1 MQAENGEARPTDP
14 TTCSIDLLDAD
25 SLALLLARVSV
36 DSADALLATCRCIH
50 TAIKS
55 EPVFLERI
63 SAGFAE
69 VNVEIETE
77 ENSDA
82 VSDDDEDN
90 LGRGGEYD
98 CSREFTASIHVDRC
112 RAGEF
117 ECTLVDR
124 SRDRFLSACD
134 AKSADLIPIAKAL
147 FNPDGTLRLRMLKG
161 DHSAEPLGGFLYI
174 SRYSLHSRFR
184 PNGATAVASCA
195 VKKLL
200 RCEALNDRWNVAAY
214 IGESR
219 AADEH
224 ARRCEVAKDCR
235 PFVRANFVEITAP
248 QVPDGG
254 SLVTTK
260 ALQQSPALDH
270 REALSVPL
278 RCARAP
284 DVIAEPQGLDR
295 ELCLAVRDATDE
307 AQAAAA
313 RRLRELQAASEER
326 VRLRL
331 EQVQDAQAT
340 CMAKMQAIEASMK
353 HAMEQGSAELLEA
366 ARDAAVQGLPEAQA
380 GVLAAKNAQI
390 VGEQEAAALQ
400 SAMTAQAAPDLVPE
414 IAKIDH
420 LLAAGAHIDRSCALH
435 CAAYT
440 RQPELVGAL
449 LERGADVNALDGRG
463 ETALMVAAKAVE
475 NGYNRIHN
483 PHDDTRCVDLLVSKG
498 ADVSLTERDGHT
510 ALGLYRLVHR
520 NYNDFRAALLFDTE
534 EARPLNLAIE
544 AKLCPLAG
552 PTEADEAAK

>member
-1 MQAENGEARPTDP
+1 M
-14 TTCSIDLLDAD
+14 DLLDAD

-50 TAIKS
+50 DAIKS
-55 EPVFLERI
+55 EAVFLERI

-69 VNVEIETE
+69 VNVEIEPE

-82 VSDDDEDN
+82 DSDYAESDDDEDN

-98 CSREFTASIHVDRC
+98 CTREFTASIHVDRC

-117 ECTLVDR
+117 ECTLVQR
-124 SRDRFLSACD
+124 GRDRFLSACD
-134 AKSADLIPIAKAL
+134 AKSEDLIPIAKSL
-147 FNPDGTLRLRMLKG
+147 FNPDGTSRLRMLKG

-174 SRYSLHSRFR
+174 SRYSLHSRFQ
-184 PNGATAVASCA
+184 PNGATAMASCA
-195 VKKLL
+195 IKKLL
-200 RCEALNDRWNVAAY
+200 CCEALIDRWSVAAY

-235 PFVRANFVEITAP
+235 PFVRANFVEIVTAH

-254 SLVTTK
+254 SLFTTK
-260 ALQQSPALDH
+260 ALQQSPALNH

-295 ELCLAVRDATDE
+295 DLCLAVRDATRE

-313 RRLRELQAASEER
+313 RRLHELQAASEER

-331 EQVQDAQAT
+331 EQVQDMQVT
-340 CMAKMQAIEASMK
+340 CTAKVQAIEASIK
-353 HAMEQGSAELLEA
+353 HAVEQGSATLLEEA
-366 ARDAAVQGLPEAQA
+366 ARGAAEGLQEAQA
-380 GVLAAKNAQI
+380 GLLLAAENARI
-390 VGEQEAAALQ
+390 ASEQEAAALQ

-420 LLAAGAHIDRSCALH
+420 LLAAGAHIDRSYALH
-435 CAAYT
+435 CAGYT

-463 ETALMVAAKAVE
+463 DTALMVAAKAVE
-475 NGYNRIHN
+475 NGYNRIHC
-483 PHDDTRCVDLLVSKG
+483 PYDDMRCVDLLLSKG
-498 ADVSLTERDGHT
+498 ADVSLTDRDGHT
-510 ALGLYRLVHR
+510 ALGLYRLEHR
-520 NYNDFRAALLFDTE
+520 NYNDFRAALLFHTE
-534 EARPLNLAIE
+534 EARPLDLVIE
-544 AKLCPLAG
+544 AKLCPRAG